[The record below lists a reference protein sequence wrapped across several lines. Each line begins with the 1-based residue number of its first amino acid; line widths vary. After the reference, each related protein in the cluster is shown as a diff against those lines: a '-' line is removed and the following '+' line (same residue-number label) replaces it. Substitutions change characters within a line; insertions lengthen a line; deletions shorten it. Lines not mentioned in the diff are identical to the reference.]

1 MATHEIA
8 HSWTGNEVTCR
19 DWSNM
24 WLNEGFTVFE
34 ERKVSGQIHGA
45 EFAKIE
51 AQLGNVSLWV
61 DIMNYGI
68 NNSYSSLYPV
78 LNGDTPDDSFS
89 QLPYEK
95 GFQFLTYLETLVGEN
110 NFQTFIRYYI
120 KKFTQKSVTY
130 QDLKSTWEDW
140 VNANM
145 ADQAKTILA
154 AVDWDA
160 WVKQPGSN
168 PSVYKV
174 SFQTDS

>member
-89 QLPYEK
+89 
-95 GFQFLTYLETLVGEN
+95 
-110 NFQTFIRYYI
+110 
-120 KKFTQKSVTY
+120 
-130 QDLKSTWEDW
+130 
-140 VNANM
+140 
-145 ADQAKTILA
+145 
-154 AVDWDA
+154 
-160 WVKQPGSN
+160 
-168 PSVYKV
+168 
-174 SFQTDS
+174 